1 MDPMIFQGVT
11 LAVALV
17 GAVLGVMNTWR
28 NISQDRLRLVVR
40 PTQAYFDNGSHQLSV
55 EVTNLSTF
63 PVTLTNYGF
72 FMHGTRR
79 HLQFIPDFPR
89 GETLPVRLEPR
100 TSVTA
105 FLRHGATEVDGFA
118 RVRSAYVLTACG
130 NTVEATSSA
139 LNAFVMNEA
148 RARL

>member
-1 MDPMIFQGVT
+1 MIFQGIT

-28 NISQDRLRLVVR
+28 NMNQDRLRLVVK
-40 PTQAYFDNGSHQLSV
+40 PTQAYFDNGSHQLCIDV
-55 EVTNLSTF
+55 MNLSTF
-63 PVTLTNYGF
+63 PVTLTHYGF
-72 FMHGTRR
+72 FMHGTSR
-79 HLQFIPDFPR
+79 HMQFIPDFPR
-89 GETLPVRLEPR
+89 GESLPIRLEPR

-118 RVRSAYVLTACG
+118 SVRSAYVLTACG
-130 NTVEATSSA
+130 NTIEATSNA
-139 LNAFVMNEA
+139 LDAFVMDET